1 MSRLRNL
8 HCDPAQPGQA
18 AATLE
23 SDLADRVWVRLLPF
37 GDQPERQVLDA
48 DGLDW
53 PPGPGLVLSTG
64 GSSGGRQLCLHPLS
78 NLDRS
83 AQACGSWLEMIGLEP
98 ASTLVWNPLPFQH
111 VSGLM
116 PWWRARQWGADHA
129 WISPALIKQPAL
141 LLKFCRRHRGW
152 RKRPM
157 VLSLVPTQLR
167 RLLADPCGRSW
178 LGEMAVI
185 WVGGAALPAD
195 LADPSRD
202 LGIRLAPCY
211 GATETAAM
219 VTAQVPLD
227 FLAGMGG
234 CGRPL
239 DGVRL
244 RLNQQGALAVHCD
257 RLALARLDGTGG
269 LCALSDATGW
279 WHSAD
284 LAELEG
290 SATDP
295 QLHLLGRI
303 DDAIHSGGV
312 TVFPSQLEQRLLTEA
327 RNQGLPLD
335 AVLLLGLVNREWG
348 ERLVALVRWSSIDV
362 SSDGLDRLRSLVSD
376 WPAPERPLHWV
387 QCQELECSAAGKWER
402 ARWQNWLEAQYL
414 TERSAQSS
422 TQPL

>member
-1 MSRLRNL
+1 MVGLRDL

-18 AATLE
+18 AAALE
-23 SDLADRVWVRLLPF
+23 LALADQVWVRLI
-37 GDQPERQVLDA
+37 GSGVQPERQVLDA

-83 AQACGSWLEMIGLEP
+83 ARACGSWLKTIGLDP

-129 WISPALIKQPAL
+129 WISPALIKQPAQ
-141 LLKFCRRHRGW
+141 LLKHSRCHPGW
-152 RKRPM
+152 QQRPM

-167 RLLADPCGRSW
+167 RLLAEPCGRAW
-178 LGEMAVI
+178 LCEMALI
-185 WVGGAALPAD
+185 WVGGAALPD
-195 LADPSRD
+195 ELADQSRD

-219 VTAQVPLD
+219 VTAQAPLD

-244 RLNQQGALAVHCD
+244 RVNQQGALAVHCN
-257 RLALARLDGTGG
+257 RLAVARLDDAGV
-269 LCALSDATGW
+269 LCALSDGDGW

-290 SATDP
+290 SSTDP

-303 DDAIHSGGV
+303 DHAIQSGGV
-312 TVFPSQLEQRLLTEA
+312 TVFPSQLEQRLLMEA
-327 RNQGLPLD
+327 RKQGLPLD
-335 AVLLLGLVNREWG
+335 AVLLLGVVNREWG
-348 ERLVALVRWSSIDV
+348 QRLVALVRWSSVDEP
-362 SSDGLDRLRSLVSD
+362 SDGWDRLHRLVSD
-376 WPAPERPLHWV
+376 WPAPERPLYWV
-387 QCQELECSAAGKWER
+387 QCQELQCSAAGKWER
-402 ARWQNWLEAQYL
+402 PRWQNWLTAQQ
-414 TERSAQSS
+414 SAQSS
-422 TQPL
+422 AQLF

>member
-1 MSRLRNL
+1 MSRLRDL

-23 SDLADRVWVRLLPF
+23 ADLVAGAWVRLLPS
-37 GDQPERQVLDA
+37 GVQPELPALDV
-48 DGLDW
+48 DGLGW
-53 PPGPGLVLSTG
+53 PPGPGVVLSTG

-83 AQACGSWLEMIGLEP
+83 AQACGLWLETIGLEP

-141 LLKFCRRHRGW
+141 LLEHSLQYPAWQRRL
-152 RKRPM
+152 M
-157 VLSLVPTQLR
+157 LLSLVPTQLR
-167 RLLADPCGRSW
+167 RLLADPHGRSW

-185 WVGGAALPAD
+185 WVGGAALPTD
-195 LADPSRD
+195 LADQSRD

-219 VTAQVPLD
+219 LTAQTPLD
-227 FLAGMGG
+227 FLAGTGG

-257 RLALARLDGTGG
+257 RLAVARLDGTGG
-269 LCALSDATGW
+269 LSALSDVNGW
-279 WHSAD
+279 WQSAD

-290 SATDP
+290 SSTDP

-312 TVFPSQLEQRLLTEA
+312 TVFPSQLEQRLLREA
-327 RNQGLPLD
+327 RKQGLPLD
-335 AVLLLGLVNREWG
+335 AVLFLGLVNREWG
-348 ERLVALVRWSSIDV
+348 ERLVALVRWSSADV
-362 SSDGLDRLRSLVSD
+362 SSDAFDCLRRLVSE
-376 WPAPERPLHWV
+376 WPAPERPQHWI

-402 ARWQNWLEAQYL
+402 ARWQNWLSAHQ
-414 TERSAQSS
+414 SAQSS
-422 TQPL
+422 AQKF

>member
-1 MSRLRNL
+1 MSRSRDL

-23 SDLADRVWVRLLPF
+23 ADLAAGAWVRLLPS
-37 GDQPERQVLDA
+37 GVQPELPALDV
-48 DGLDW
+48 DGLGW
-53 PPGPGLVLSTG
+53 PPGPGVVLSTG

-83 AQACGSWLEMIGLEP
+83 AQACGLWLETIGLEP

-141 LLKFCRRHRGW
+141 LLKHSLQYPAWQRRL
-152 RKRPM
+152 M
-157 VLSLVPTQLR
+157 LLSLVPTQLR
-167 RLLADPCGRSW
+167 RLLADPHGRSW

-185 WVGGAALPAD
+185 WVGGAALPTD
-195 LADPSRD
+195 LADQSRD

-219 VTAQVPLD
+219 VTAQTPLD
-227 FLAGMGG
+227 FLAGTGG

-257 RLALARLDGTGG
+257 RLAVARLDGTGG
-269 LCALSDATGW
+269 LSALSDVNGW
-279 WHSAD
+279 WQSAD

-290 SATDP
+290 SLTDP
-295 QLHLLGRI
+295 QLNLLGRI

-312 TVFPSQLEQRLLTEA
+312 TVFPSQLEQRLLCEA
-327 RNQGLPLD
+327 RKQGLPLD

-348 ERLVALVRWSSIDV
+348 ERLVALVRWSSADV
-362 SSDGLDRLRSLVSD
+362 SSDTFDCLRRLVSE
-376 WPAPERPLHWV
+376 WSAPERPLDWI

-402 ARWQNWLEAQYL
+402 ARWQNWLSAHQ
-414 TERSAQSS
+414 SAQSS
-422 TQPL
+422 AQYF

>member
-1 MSRLRNL
+1 MSRLRDL

-23 SDLADRVWVRLLPF
+23 ADLAAGAWVRLLPS
-37 GDQPERQVLDA
+37 GVQPELPALDV
-48 DGLDW
+48 DGLGW
-53 PPGPGLVLSTG
+53 PPGPGVVLSTG

-83 AQACGSWLEMIGLEP
+83 AQACGLWLETIGLEP

-141 LLKFCRRHRGW
+141 LLKHSLQYPAWQRRL
-152 RKRPM
+152 M
-157 VLSLVPTQLR
+157 LLSLVPTQLR
-167 RLLADPCGRSW
+167 RLLADPYGRSW

-185 WVGGAALPAD
+185 WVGGAALPTD
-195 LADPSRD
+195 LADQSRD

-219 VTAQVPLD
+219 VTAQAPLD
-227 FLAGMGG
+227 FLAGTGG

-257 RLALARLDGTGG
+257 RLAVARLDGRGG
-269 LCALSDATGW
+269 LSALSDVNGW
-279 WHSAD
+279 WQSAD

-290 SATDP
+290 SSTDP

-312 TVFPSQLEQRLLTEA
+312 TVFPSQLEKRLLREA
-327 RNQGLPLD
+327 RKQGLPLD

-348 ERLVALVRWSSIDV
+348 ERLVALVRWSSADV
-362 SSDGLDRLRSLVSD
+362 SSDAFDCLRRLVSE
-376 WPAPERPLHWV
+376 WSAPERPLDWI
-387 QCQELECSAAGKWER
+387 QCQELECSEAGKWER
-402 ARWQNWLEAQYL
+402 ARWQNWLSAHQ
-414 TERSAQSS
+414 SAQSS
-422 TQPL
+422 AQHF

>member
-1 MSRLRNL
+1 MSRLRDL

-23 SDLADRVWVRLLPF
+23 ADLAAGAWVRLLPS
-37 GDQPERQVLDA
+37 GVQPELPALDV
-48 DGLDW
+48 DGLGW
-53 PPGPGLVLSTG
+53 PPGPGVVLSTG

-83 AQACGSWLEMIGLEP
+83 AQACGLWLETIGLEP

-141 LLKFCRRHRGW
+141 LLKHSLQYPAWQRRL
-152 RKRPM
+152 M
-157 VLSLVPTQLR
+157 LLSLVPTQLR
-167 RLLADPCGRSW
+167 RLLADPYGRSW

-185 WVGGAALPAD
+185 WVGGAALPTD
-195 LADPSRD
+195 LADQSRD

-219 VTAQVPLD
+219 VTAQAPLD
-227 FLAGMGG
+227 FLAGTGG

-257 RLALARLDGTGG
+257 RLAVARLDGTGG
-269 LCALSDATGW
+269 LSALSDVNGW
-279 WHSAD
+279 WQSAD

-290 SATDP
+290 SSTDP

-312 TVFPSQLEQRLLTEA
+312 TVFPSQLEKRLLREA
-327 RNQGLPLD
+327 RKQGLPLD

-348 ERLVALVRWSSIDV
+348 ERLVALVRWSSADV
-362 SSDGLDRLRSLVSD
+362 SSDAFDCLRRLVSE
-376 WPAPERPLHWV
+376 WSAPERPLDWI

-402 ARWQNWLEAQYL
+402 ARWQNWLSAHQ
-414 TERSAQSS
+414 SAQSS
-422 TQPL
+422 AQHF